1 MHKKSTMLTKTER
14 FFTIIFLIILVA
26 ELLCGSI
33 ESLSQLHYFTKPA
46 IVISLIVFLWRERS
60 SISPYIRNLTLLAL
74 VFSLLGDILLMFVE
88 KSPNYFMF
96 GLIAFLLAHVMY
108 ILVFLKHRNPS
119 KNAIGFIVILLLYGF
134 GLFYYLMERLGEML
148 IPVLVYMTVI
158 LTMSAT
164 AFLRKG
170 KVSNTSYKLVFTGAI
185 LFMVSDSILAIN
197 KFYAP
202 VPLSS
207 ISIMLTYALAQYF
220 IVLGIKKER

>member
-1 MHKKSTMLTKTER
+1 MLTQTER
-14 FFTIIFLIILVA
+14 SFTIIFLIILIA

-46 IVISLIVFLWRERS
+46 IVISLIIFFWRES
-60 SISPYIRNLTLLAL
+60 SSMSPYIRNLTLLAL
-74 VFSLLGDILLMFVE
+74 IFSLLGDILLMFVE

-119 KNAIGFIVILLLYGF
+119 KKPTGFIVILLLYAV
-134 GLFYYLMERLGEML
+134 GLFYFLMDRLGDML

-170 KVSNTSYKLVFTGAI
+170 QVSNISYKLVFLGAV
-185 LFMVSDSILAIN
+185 LFMVSDSVLAMN

-207 ISIMLTYALAQYF
+207 IVIMLTYALAQYF